1 MCRRFTLVREEHD
14 GINQPGVVAEGVVF
28 ESGKVA
34 LNWLQRPHS
43 IQTFDSIAD
52 VIAVQKQNGVTRI
65 AWVDHRDSR
74 PSETS
79 VQRNGMEQ
87 LREARAALSGL
98 LGEEHVLVSQAST
111 RSMRLAYA
119 REASGSGEHPIVPV
133 GVQSR

>member
-1 MCRRFTLVREEHD
+1 MCRRFTLVRDEHD

-34 LNWLQRPHS
+34 LNWMQRPHS
-43 IQTFDSIAD
+43 IQTFDTIAD
-52 VIAVQKQNGVTRI
+52 VIAVQRQNGVTRI
-65 AWVDHRDSR
+65 SWVDHRDNR

-79 VQRNGMEQ
+79 VQKHGMEQ

-111 RSMRLAYA
+111 RSMRVAYA
-119 REASGSGEHPIVPV
+119 REASGSGEHAIVQV
-133 GVQSR
+133 EAKSR